1 MGDSMFHRRL
11 LTLALIAL
19 VATATVYGGGE
30 AEPQEAAAG
39 AGGAAQQALTATGDQ
54 WPNAAF
60 KTGDFV
66 YATPAD
72 FTEATGHEITSYQEA
87 PELTARVTAGEIPP
101 VEQRLPKEPLVL
113 VPMEKV
119 GQYGGSMRV
128 GSVGFTGWTDFTD
141 ARWPGLLRYSADTA
155 QVLPYLTKGY
165 ELSADGKT
173 ITLHFR
179 EDHKWSDGSPFTLE
193 DVLFWWEDQILND
206 ELTPTK
212 PGRWMSGG
220 ELAQFEKIDD
230 TTLRIRFAESNP
242 AAVFTIAHHH
252 GRQNAFYQPS
262 EYLKNWHIEHNS
274 EANAVAKKEGYDS
287 WWEAFNFHRTYGPQ
301 QTDTGLPVVAAWAL
315 DTVAPTHR
323 TFVRNPYYLAVDT
336 AGNQLPYIDSITRSL
351 VGDAETLKLQVVAG
365 EFDINWREVSGDDY
379 PLLLKNQESA
389 GYRVALVKYPGHLV
403 FLAFNQ
409 TSKDPAKREIFQNV
423 AFRRAMSMAINRDEI
438 NEIVF
443 AGQGVPSAVT
453 PDASTSFY
461 KQGWESAWAQ
471 FDPDHANR
479 LLDEI
484 GLAERDD
491 SGFRLRP
498 DGEKL
503 VVIIEYQERGPR
515 TPTLELI
522 KEYWDAVGVQ
532 TELKP
537 LERTFYFTR
546 INAAEHDVGV
556 WHLDAALEGPLLA
569 SKNGSINFAGGI
581 GAGVEWIKWRDTQGQ
596 SGEEPPEEVK
606 EWFEGTD
613 KFVVLPQ
620 GSPEYIEL
628 GQELFDWFI
637 DQVHLIGTV
646 TDIRQPIV
654 LNKDLRNVGLDG
666 GVYTWDSLYVY
677 SYLPEVWF
685 FDN

>member
-1 MGDSMFHRRL
+1 MQAVRRSKHQRQRVTGGPTL
-11 LTLALIAL
+11 LSRRGISCMPRRPT
-19 VATATVYGGGE
+19 TRK
-30 AEPQEAAAG
+30 P
-39 AGGAAQQALTATGDQ
+39 
-54 WPNAAF
+54 
-60 KTGDFV
+60 
-66 YATPAD
+66 PA
-72 FTEATGHEITSYQEA
+72 EITSYQEA
-87 PELTARVTAGEIPP
+87 PELKARVTSGEIPP
-101 VEQRLPKEPLVL
+101 VEQRLPEEPLVL

-141 ARWPGLLRYSADTA
+141 ARWPGVLRYSADTA

-165 ELSADGKT
+165 ELSADSKT

-179 EDHKWSDGSPFTLE
+179 EGLKWSDGSPFTLE

-212 PGRWMSGG
+212 PAQWTSGG

-230 TTLRIRFAESNP
+230 TTLRIRFADSNP
-242 AAVFTIAHHH
+242 AAVFALAHHN
-252 GRQNAFYQPS
+252 GRQRTFFQPG
-262 EYLKNWHIEHNS
+262 EYLKNWHLEHNPQ
-274 EANAVAKKEGYDS
+274 ANAVAKEEGYDS
-287 WWEAFNFHRTYGPQ
+287 WTEAYMFHQTYGPQ

-336 AGNQLPYIDSITRSL
+336 AGNQLPYIDSITRRL

-379 PLLLKNQESA
+379 PLLLRNQESG
-389 GYRVALVKYPGHLV
+389 GYRVDLVKYPGHLV
-403 FLAFNQ
+403 YLAFNQ
-409 TSKDPAKREIFQNV
+409 NSKDPAKREIFQNV

-453 PDASTSFY
+453 PDPSTSFFR
-461 KQGWESAWAQ
+461 QGWENAWVQ

-491 SGFRLRP
+491 RGFRLRP

-537 LERTFYFTR
+537 LERTFYYTR
-546 INAAEHDVGV
+546 IAAAEHDVGV
-556 WHLDAALEGPLLA
+556 WLLAGILEGPLL
-569 SKNGSINFAGGI
+569 SEKNLYLNFGGPTN
-581 GAGVEWIKWRDTQGQ
+581 AGVEWVNWRDTQGQ

-606 EWFEGTD
+606 EWFQGMDE
-613 KFVVLPQ
+613 FVVLPQ
-620 GSPEYIEL
+620 GTPEYIEL

-637 DQVHLIGTV
+637 DQVYLIGTV
-646 TDIRQPIV
+646 ADIQQPMV
-654 LNKDLRNVGLDG
+654 VNKDLRNVPLDG

-685 FDN
+685 FEN

>member
-1 MGDSMFHRRL
+1 MFHRRL
-11 LTLALIAL
+11 LALALIAL
-19 VATATVYGGGE
+19 VATATVFGGGE
-30 AEPQEAAAG
+30 AEPEAAAAG
-39 AGGAAQQALTATGDQ
+39 AGGEAQQALTATGDQ

-66 YATPAD
+66 YATPAA
-72 FTEATGHEITSYQEA
+72 FTAATGHEISGYQEA
-87 PELTARVTAGEIPP
+87 PELQARVTSGEIPP

-179 EDHKWSDGSPFTLE
+179 EGLKWSDGSPFTLE
-193 DVLFWWEDQILND
+193 DVLFWWQDQILND

-212 PGRWMSGG
+212 PGLWMSGG

-242 AAVFTIAHHH
+242 AAVFTLAHHG
-252 GRQNAFYQPS
+252 GRQRTIFQPG
-262 EYLKNWHIEHNS
+262 EYLKNWHLEHNPKAS
-274 EANAVAKKEGYDS
+274 AVAKEEGYDS
-287 WWEAFNFHRTYGPQ
+287 WTEAYMFHQTYGPQ

-323 TFVRNPYYLAVDT
+323 TFNRNPYYLAVDT
-336 AGNQLPYIDSITRSL
+336 AGNQLPYIDSIVRSL

-569 SKNGSINFAGGI
+569 SKNGSLNFGG
-581 GAGVEWIKWRDTQGQ
+581 GTGPGVEWINWRDTQGQ

-628 GQELFDWFI
+628 GQELFDWFT
-637 DQVHLIGTV
+637 DQVNLIGTV
-646 TDIRQPIV
+646 TDIRQPLV
-654 LNKDLRNVGLDG
+654 LNKDLRNVALDQ

-685 FDN
+685 FEN

>member
-1 MGDSMFHRRL
+1 MLHRRL
-11 LTLALIAL
+11 LARALIAL
-19 VATATVYGGGE
+19 VATATVFGGGQ
-30 AEPQEAAAG
+30 AEPQEEAAG
-39 AGGAAQQALTATGDQ
+39 AGGEAQQALTAAGDQ

-72 FTEATGHEITSYQEA
+72 FTEATGSEITSYQEA
-87 PELTARVTAGEIPP
+87 PELKARVTSGEIPP
-101 VEQRLPKEPLVL
+101 VEQRLPEEPLVL

-141 ARWPGLLRYSADTA
+141 ARWPGVLRYSADTA

-165 ELSADGKT
+165 ELSADSKT

-179 EDHKWSDGSPFTLE
+179 KGLKWSNGSPFTLE

-212 PGRWMSGG
+212 PAQWTSGG

-230 TTLRIRFAESNP
+230 TTLRIRFADSNP
-242 AAVFTIAHHH
+242 AAVFALAHHN
-252 GRQNAFYQPS
+252 GRQRTFFQPG
-262 EYLKNWHIEHNS
+262 EYLKNWHLEHNLQ
-274 EANAVAKKEGYDS
+274 ANAVAKEEGYDS
-287 WWEAFNFHRTYGPQ
+287 WTEAYMFHQTYGPQ

-323 TFVRNPYYLAVDT
+323 TFVRNPYYHAVDT

-379 PLLLKNQESA
+379 PLLLRNQESG
-389 GYRVALVKYPGHLV
+389 GYRVDLVKYPGHLV
-403 FLAFNQ
+403 YLAFNQ
-409 TSKDPAKREIFQNV
+409 NSKDPAKREIFQNV

-453 PDASTSFY
+453 PDPSTSFY
-461 KQGWESAWAQ
+461 RQEWKNVWVQ
-471 FDPDHANR
+471 FDQDHANR

-491 SGFRLRP
+491 RGFRLRP

-537 LERTFYFTR
+537 LERTFYYTR
-546 INAAEHDVGV
+546 IAAAEHDVGV
-556 WHLDAALEGPLLA
+556 WLLAGILEGPLL
-569 SKNGSINFAGGI
+569 SEKNLYLNFGGPTN
-581 GAGVEWIKWRDTQGQ
+581 AGVEWVNWRDTQGQ

-606 EWFEGTD
+606 EWFQGMDE
-613 KFVVLPQ
+613 FVVLPQ
-620 GSPEYIEL
+620 GTPEYIEL

-646 TDIRQPIV
+646 TDIQQPMV
-654 LNKDLRNVGLDG
+654 VNKDLRNVPLDG

-685 FDN
+685 FEN

>member
-1 MGDSMFHRRL
+1 MLHRRL
-11 LTLALIAL
+11 LAVALSAL
-19 VATATVYGGGE
+19 VATAAVFGGGE
-30 AEPQEAAAG
+30 AEPEAAAAG
-39 AGGAAQQALTATGDQ
+39 AGGAAQQALTAAGDQ

-66 YATPAD
+66 YATPAA
-72 FTEATGHEITSYQEA
+72 FTSATGHEITSYQEA
-87 PELTARVTAGEIPP
+87 PELQARVTSGEIPP

-179 EDHKWSDGSPFTLE
+179 EGLKWSDGSPFTLE

-212 PGRWMSGG
+212 PGLWMSRG

-230 TTLRIRFAESNP
+230 TTLHIRFAESNP
-242 AAVFTIAHHH
+242 AAVFTLAHHG
-252 GRQNAFYQPS
+252 GRQRTIFQPG
-262 EYLKNWHIEHNS
+262 EYLKNWHLEHNLQ
-274 EANAVAKKEGYDS
+274 ANAVAKEEGYDS
-287 WWEAFNFHRTYGPQ
+287 WTEAYMFHQTYGPQ

-323 TFVRNPYYLAVDT
+323 TFNRNPYYLAVDT

-409 TSKDPAKREIFQNV
+409 NSKDPAKQEIFQNV

-443 AGQGVPSAVT
+443 ADQGVPSAVT

-569 SKNGSINFAGGI
+569 SKNGSLNFGG
-581 GAGVEWIKWRDTQGQ
+581 GTGPGVEWINWRDTQGQ

-637 DQVHLIGTV
+637 DQVNLIGTV

-654 LNKDLRNVGLDG
+654 LNKDLRNVALDQ

-685 FDN
+685 FEN

>member
-1 MGDSMFHRRL
+1 MVHRRL
-11 LTLALIAL
+11 LALALIAL
-19 VATATVYGGGE
+19 VATATVFGGGQ
-30 AEPQEAAAG
+30 AEPEEAAAG
-39 AGGAAQQALTATGDQ
+39 AGGEAQQALTAAGDR

-72 FTEATGHEITSYQEA
+72 YTEATGSEITSYQEA
-87 PELTARVTAGEIPP
+87 PELKARVTSGEIPP
-101 VEQRLPKEPLVL
+101 VEQRLPEEPLVL

-141 ARWPGLLRYSADTA
+141 ARWPGVLRYSADTA

-165 ELSADGKT
+165 ELSADSKT

-179 EDHKWSDGSPFTLE
+179 EGLKWSDGSPFTLE
-193 DVLFWWEDQILND
+193 DILFWWEDQILND

-212 PGRWMSGG
+212 PQRWMSGG

-230 TTLRIRFAESNP
+230 TTLRIRFADSNP
-242 AAVFTIAHHH
+242 AAVFGIAHHN
-252 GRQNAFYQPS
+252 GRQRTFFQPS
-262 EYLKNWHIEHNS
+262 EYLKTWHIEHNP
-274 EANAVAKKEGYDS
+274 EANAVAKEEGYDS
-287 WWEAFNFHRTYGPQ
+287 WWEAYNFHQTYGPQ
-301 QTDTGLPVVAAWAL
+301 QTDTGLPTVAAWAL

-323 TFVRNPYYLAVDT
+323 TFVRNPYYHAVDT
-336 AGNQLPYIDSITRSL
+336 AGNQLPYIDSITRRL

-379 PLLLKNQESA
+379 PLLLRNQESG
-389 GYRVALVKYPGHLV
+389 GYRVDLVKYPGHLV
-403 FLAFNQ
+403 YLAFNQ
-409 TSKDPAKREIFQNV
+409 NSKDPAKREIFQNV

-453 PDASTSFY
+453 PDPSTSFFR
-461 KQGWESAWAQ
+461 QGWENAWVQ

-491 SGFRLRP
+491 RGFRLRP

-537 LERTFYFTR
+537 LERTFYYTR
-546 INAAEHDVGV
+546 IAAAEHDVGV
-556 WHLDAALEGPLLA
+556 WLLAGILEGPLL
-569 SKNGSINFAGGI
+569 SEKNLYLNFGGPTN
-581 GAGVEWIKWRDTQGQ
+581 AGVEWVNWRDTQGQ

-606 EWFEGTD
+606 EWFQGMDE
-613 KFVVLPQ
+613 FVVLPQ
-620 GSPEYIEL
+620 GTPEYIEL

-637 DQVHLIGTV
+637 DQVYLIGTV
-646 TDIRQPIV
+646 ADIQQPMV
-654 LNKDLRNVGLDG
+654 VNKDLRNVPLDG

-685 FDN
+685 FEN

>member
-1 MGDSMFHRRL
+1 MFHRKL
-11 LTLALIAL
+11 LARVLIAL
-19 VATATVYGGGE
+19 VATATVYGGGD
-30 AEPQEAAAG
+30 AEPEAAAAG

-72 FTEATGHEITSYQEA
+72 FTAATGHEITSYQEA

-101 VEQRLPKEPLVL
+101 VEQRLPEEPLVL

-155 QVLPYLTKGY
+155 EVLPYLTKGY

-179 EDHKWSDGSPFTLE
+179 EGLKWSDGSPFTLE

-242 AAVFTIAHHH
+242 AAVFTIAHHG
-252 GRQNAFYQPS
+252 GRQRTIFQPG
-262 EYLKNWHIEHNS
+262 EYLKTWHLEHNPQ
-274 EANAVAKKEGYDS
+274 ANAVAKEEGYDS
-287 WWEAFNFHRTYGPQ
+287 WTEAYMFHQTYGPQ

-315 DTVAPTHR
+315 ETVAPTHR
-323 TFVRNPYYLAVDT
+323 TFVRNPYYHSVDT
-336 AGNQLPYIDSITRSL
+336 AGNQLPYIDSVTRSL

-569 SKNGSINFAGGI
+569 SKNGSLNFGGGI
-581 GAGVEWIKWRDTQGQ
+581 GAGVEWINWRDTQGQ

-637 DQVHLIGTV
+637 DQVNLIGTV

-654 LNKDLRNVGLDG
+654 LNKDLRNVALDQ

-685 FDN
+685 FEN

>member
-1 MGDSMFHRRL
+1 MFHRRL
-11 LTLALIAL
+11 LARALIAL
-19 VATATVYGGGE
+19 VATATVFGGGE
-30 AEPQEAAAG
+30 AEPEDAAAG
-39 AGGAAQQALTATGDQ
+39 AGGAAQQALTAAADQ

-87 PELTARVTAGEIPP
+87 PELTARVTSGEIPP

-173 ITLHFR
+173 LTLHFR
-179 EDHKWSDGSPFTLE
+179 KDHKWSDGSPFTLE

-212 PGRWMSGG
+212 PARWKSGG

-242 AAVFTIAHHH
+242 AAVFTIAHHG

-274 EANAVAKKEGYDS
+274 EANAVAKKEGYDT

-403 FLAFNQ
+403 YVAFNQ
-409 TSKDPAKREIFQNV
+409 NSKDPAKREIFQNV

-569 SKNGSINFAGGI
+569 SKNKSLNFGSTTGPGK
-581 GAGVEWIKWRDTQGQ
+581 EWIKWRDTQGQ

-637 DQVHLIGTV
+637 DQVNLIGTV

-654 LNKDLRNVGLDG
+654 LNKDLRNVALDQ